1 MRCEPVSSEARARG
15 ASSAAV
21 SAALCVADEPPA
33 ESWRANFSIGEVSL
47 GIIGSGPCPVFGP
60 QLELFRSESAA
71 SASTRC
77 DLELTLQL
85 VDRLYPPSG
94 RLLFDSGSVWTL
106 HEDGEGWLFDFASD
120 AVGPEPY
127 KRLLIDREFRS
138 GRILLNQ
145 KYFPDSAPSGPLDY
159 PLDELVVMHRLG
171 RERGVEVHAAGIH
184 DAEGNGYLFLGHSGA
199 GKSTTTR
206 LWNQLPGMTVLSDDR
221 IILRQTQ
228 TPFGEPEIWMHGTPW
243 HGEAAFAA
251 PGKAR
256 IERLFVIEHAPEDAP
271 ESANKITPLTGSI
284 AVGEI
289 MARSFLPFH
298 DAVALE
304 NTMTFLQ
311 EMVAILPCYRLE
323 FRPDRTAVEAVRRFQ
338 S

>member
-1 MRCEPVSSEARARG
+1 MSSQALARG
-15 ASSAAV
+15 AS
-21 SAALCVADEPPA
+21 CVTVGVAEDPPA
-33 ESWRANFSIGEVSL
+33 EFWRASFSIGEVSL
-47 GIIGSGPCPVFGP
+47 GISGAGALPVFGP
-60 QLELFRSESAA
+60 QLELFRSDADI
-71 SASTRC
+71 C
-77 DLELTLQL
+77 DLEIGLQWA
-85 VDRLYPPSG
+85 DRLYPPPG
-94 RLLFDSGSVWTL
+94 RLLFDSGAVWTL
-106 HEDGEGWLFDFASD
+106 HEDGDGWLFDFASD

-127 KRLLIDREFRS
+127 KRLHIDGEFRS

-159 PLDELVVMHRLG
+159 PLDELIVMHRLG
-171 RERGVEVHAAGIH
+171 RERGVEVHAAGIR

-221 IILRQTQ
+221 IILRQYRSSDGQ
-228 TPFGEPEIWMHGTPW
+228 SPDGQSQVWMHGTPW

-251 PGKAR
+251 PEKAR
-256 IERLFVIEHAPEDAP
+256 IERLFVVDHASGSAPE
-271 ESANKITPLTGSI
+271 NKITRISGSI

-298 DAVALE
+298 DAVALD
-304 NTMTFLQ
+304 NTMTFLH

-323 FRPDRTAVEAVRRFQ
+323 FRPDSSAVEAVRRFR

>member
-1 MRCEPVSSEARARG
+1 MGCEPVSIEASARG
-15 ASSAAV
+15 AS
-21 SAALCVADEPPA
+21 CVAEEPPA
-33 ESWRANFSIGEVSL
+33 ELWRASFSIGEVSF
-47 GIIGSGPCPVFGP
+47 GISGAGALPVFGP
-60 QLELFRSESAA
+60 QLELFRSHSNA
-71 SASTRC
+71 C
-77 DLELTLQL
+77 DLEISLQWA
-85 VDRLYPPSG
+85 DRLYSPPG

-120 AVGPEPY
+120 VVGPEPY
-127 KRLLIDREFRS
+127 KRLEVDREFRS
-138 GRILLNQ
+138 GRILLNK
-145 KYFPDSAPSGPLDY
+145 KYFPDSVPCGPLDY

-171 RERGVEVHAAGIH
+171 RERGVEVHAAGIR

-206 LWNQLPGMTVLSDDR
+206 LWNQQSGMTILSDDR
-221 IILRQTQ
+221 IILRQHLGLDGQ
-228 TPFGEPEIWMHGTPW
+228 AEVWMYGTPW

-251 PGKAR
+251 PERAR
-256 IERLFVIEHAPEDAP
+256 IERLFVIEHAARGEYAP
-271 ESANKITPLTGSI
+271 EHAPKNAPENRITPIHGTM

-304 NTMTFLQ
+304 NTMSFLQ
-311 EMVAILPCYRLE
+311 EMVLILPCYRLR
-323 FRPDRTAVEAVRRFQ
+323 FRPDSTAVEAVQRFR